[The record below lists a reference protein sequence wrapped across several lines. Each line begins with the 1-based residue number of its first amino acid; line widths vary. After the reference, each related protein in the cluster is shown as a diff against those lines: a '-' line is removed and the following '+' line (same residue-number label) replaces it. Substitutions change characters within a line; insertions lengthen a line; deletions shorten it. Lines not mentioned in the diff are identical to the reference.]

1 MHIYVLGLLN
11 ELTLYKDFNYLV
23 ISQYVTYIPRIFS
36 TGYKVQFEDNKLVDR
51 VVTLPDINETNHK

>member
-36 TGYKVQFEDNKLVDR
+36 TSYKVQFEDNKLVDR